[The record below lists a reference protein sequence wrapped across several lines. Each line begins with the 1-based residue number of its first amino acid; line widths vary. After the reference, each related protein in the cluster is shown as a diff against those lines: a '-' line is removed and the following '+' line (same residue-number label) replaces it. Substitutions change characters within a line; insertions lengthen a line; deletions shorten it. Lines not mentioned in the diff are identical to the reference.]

1 MSKVVK
7 KSSGKSAV
15 RRKTSAGLA
24 QALHP
29 GTKRNTLDY
38 MATIRR
44 RDPGAITM
52 SAIRH
57 RLKKHTASTEGRH
70 MKQRGL
76 SLIELILGLFL
87 SGILANLAVP
97 SLKGLLESQRRQGAA
112 ESLASGVRYAR
123 TEAIAR
129 NRTVVIHALD
139 DDWSRGW
146 RVILDLNGRGHL
158 DDDNPVLLERQD
170 SGQIPIVGNTPVRTQ
185 IRFSGLG
192 EPLLSAGAFS
202 AGTVHV
208 CATDQQLSLYQ
219 IVLAASGRISLRS
232 NKTEQALCR
241 GYAGTQGLRAAN
253 EPAAPWAWRK

>member
-1 MSKVVK
+1 
-7 KSSGKSAV
+7 
-15 RRKTSAGLA
+15 
-24 QALHP
+24 
-29 GTKRNTLDY
+29 
-38 MATIRR
+38 
-44 RDPGAITM
+44 
-52 SAIRH
+52 
-57 RLKKHTASTEGRH
+57 
-70 MKQRGL
+70 MKQRGF

-97 SLKGLLESQRRQGAA
+97 SLKGLLESQRRQSAA
-112 ESLASGVRYAR
+112 ESLAGGLRYAR

-158 DDDNPVLLERQD
+158 DDKNPVLLERQD

-185 IRFSGLG
+185 IRFSSLG

-241 GYAGTQGLRAAN
+241 GYAGTLDLRAAN